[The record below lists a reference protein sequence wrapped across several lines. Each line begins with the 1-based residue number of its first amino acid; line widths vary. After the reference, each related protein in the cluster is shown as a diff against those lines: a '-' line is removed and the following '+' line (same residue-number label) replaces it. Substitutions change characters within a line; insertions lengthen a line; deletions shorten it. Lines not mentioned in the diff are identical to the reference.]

1 MKDYFDLWVL
11 LGDAS
16 LDAAQLRQAVQA
28 TFDRRQTPLPT
39 VQPAGLSVAFATDAH
54 KQAQWKAFLRKNRL
68 PALGL
73 PEVVER
79 LEVAL
84 CMVWIPTKR

>member
-1 MKDYFDLWVL
+1 
-11 LGDAS
+11 
-16 LDAAQLRQAVQA
+16 
-28 TFDRRQTPLPT
+28 
-39 VQPAGLSVAFATDAH
+39 LSVAFATDAH

-79 LEVAL
+79 LEAAL
-84 CMVWIPTKR
+84 CMVWMQTNDAQPAQAVNPSAG